1 MTFAEAVS
9 TPTLYG
15 ALSGNGKLADYAT
28 PEALKARI
36 MPEAVKETAR
46 RFLVS
51 ALKPM
56 LKLYGMPETSA
67 TGLARNVTQRS
78 RRSSRLSTCATRR
91 LRAANGRSG

>member
-9 TPTLYG
+9 TPALYG
-15 ALSGNGKLADYAT
+15 ALSGNGRLADYAT

-51 ALKPM
+51 ALD
-56 LKLYGMPETSA
+56 L
-67 TGLARNVTQRS
+67 TGDNPRVVDVHLGQKINV
-78 RRSSRLSTCATRR
+78 
-91 LRAANGRSG
+91 